1 MSRKDG
7 RTRFFLFLHHVAAS
21 VELSFDS
28 ERSAAARKI
37 MDPNPGMVVY
47 LRRGRG
53 DAVPAG
59 GLLALGADQNE
70 MFRRAASYVRSGFA
84 GCKAS

>member
-1 MSRKDG
+1 
-7 RTRFFLFLHHVAAS
+7 
-21 VELSFDS
+21 
-28 ERSAAARKI
+28 